1 MVRGKVQMKRI
12 ENLVHRQVTFCK
24 RRAGLLKKAKELSVL
39 CDADIG
45 VIIFNNNGKLYELST
60 KGSMEGVIERY
71 MHSGKE
77 AQISDEEANQPME
90 SKKEIA
96 LLKQEIQLL
105 QKGLSYTFGG
115 GSGIMAMDE
124 LQLLEKHLENWIHN
138 IRSTKTEIMY
148 QEIQMLK
155 NKMFDTIGSWFICGA
170 TILKDVYVMMQ
181 IDEQYA
187 IFEIPPNLMGVPY
200 QLTIPNDIF
209 EF

>member
-1 MVRGKVQMKRI
+1 MARGKVQMKRI

-45 VIIFNNNGKLYELST
+45 VIIFNTNGKMYELST
-60 KGSMEGVIERY
+60 TGSMEGLIKRY
-71 MHSGKE
+71 MQSGKE
-77 AQISDEEANQPME
+77 AQILDEEANQPME

-105 QKGLSYTFGG
+105 RKGLSYSFGG
-115 GSGIMAMDE
+115 GSGNMTLDE
-124 LQLLEKHLENWIHN
+124 LKLLENHLENWIHN

-155 NKMFDTIGSWFICGA
+155 NKLFHVILGLEGA
-170 TILKDVYVMMQ
+170 LNKRNSF
-181 IDEQYA
+181 IDEQYTVLD
-187 IFEIPPNLMGVPY
+187 ISPNLTEVPH